1 MSLFGQ
7 QLDNIMNQVRH
18 IDRAVADR
26 LQAQL
31 IEQHNI
37 FVELGEACGLGF
49 SVDVR
54 RLPEQPPQ
62 NDEVVNDDEREQAEA
77 VPEGDE
83 GSIVGDDPM
92 DIDDLAVEQVSG
104 SLFIADHRNWADDE
118 GGGDEGGD
126 GPPPLI
132 SDSDSDSDDDSS
144 DSDDS
149 DDDGDESVETFAP

>member
-7 QLDNIMNQVRH
+7 QLDDIMNQVRH

-92 DIDDLAVEQVSG
+92 DIDDLAAEQPVGG
-104 SLFIADHRNWADDE
+104 SMFSPGASNWADDDGE
-118 GGGDEGGD
+118 GSGGDSSG
-126 GPPPLI
+126 
-132 SDSDSDSDDDSS
+132 DSDSDDDSD

-149 DDDGDESVETFAP
+149 DDDGDESIETFAP

>member
-18 IDRAVADR
+18 IDRGVADR

-92 DIDDLAVEQVSG
+92 DIDDLAVEQPVGG
-104 SLFIADHRNWADDE
+104 SLFVADHRNWADDE

-132 SDSDSDSDDDSS
+132 SDSDSDSDSDDDSS
-144 DSDDS
+144 DSDDG
-149 DDDGDESVETFAP
+149 GDESVEAFAP

>member
-7 QLDNIMNQVRH
+7 QLDDIMNQVRH

-104 SLFIADHRNWADDE
+104 SLFIADHRNWADDDGE
-118 GGGDEGGD
+118 GSGGDSSGD
-126 GPPPLI
+126 SSG
-132 SDSDSDSDDDSS
+132 DSDSDDDSS